1 MAVAGIHMGLSL
13 DVQNLRVTSERGR
26 TLLEV
31 SELTVEPGSSLGI
44 CGPSGAGKSTFLFA
58 LAGLQDTVE
67 GRINWG
73 EAEFS
78 KLRPAEKTAFRSRNI
93 GLIFQDFLLFDELSA
108 QANAALP
115 ALFTPRKNRANLRRR
130 AADQFSRLG
139 LKNPNRGAASFS
151 GGERQRIAVARALS
165 KTTQVLLADEPTASL
180 DRTAA
185 DRLIEDLT
193 GLSRASGQTLIVVS
207 HDEAL
212 LNQMDRVVTFADG
225 QLIPKKVNA

>member
-1 MAVAGIHMGLSL
+1 MGLSL
-13 DVQNLRVTSERGR
+13 DVQNLRVTSGHGR

-67 GRINWG
+67 GQINWG

-78 KLRPAEKTAFRSRNI
+78 KLRPAEKTTFRSQNI

-108 QANAALP
+108 QVNAALP
-115 ALFTPRKNRANLRRR
+115 ALFAPRKNRANLRQR
-130 AADQFSRLG
+130 AADQLSRLG
-139 LKNPNRGAASFS
+139 LKNSDRGAASFS

-185 DRLIEDLT
+185 DHLIEDLT

-225 QLIPKKVNA
+225 RLMPNKVNA